1 MSVRQILGRKLVR
14 RLMFAL
20 LLSAL
25 LTGVVSA
32 WIYHTANQR
41 AAHTQLTSA
50 YEHYASV
57 ISGLEQHWGREA
69 FNFKIRLESL
79 HFLENAAQHK
89 DLLLANLTA
98 QGGSLE
104 FPSLRI
110 EDAKGDLILT
120 YEYIGHKIPK
130 VRFLTGQ
137 ESAWAMDPVHG
148 QLYMVFRQFIWLG
161 SENGY
166 LLLFKPM
173 DHALLNQYSYPFTR
187 ISLWWNG
194 KPVASSE
201 GDDGLAMA
209 SIAYEREKT
218 NKSLPP
224 SRLPW
229 SITDP
234 DNAPLIFIES
244 TSPPLLTI
252 RDLAGPLAV
261 SLVAFALA
269 TWAILSALGMRPLQ
283 RRMITGQ
290 SAANEESSG
299 LKQ

>member
-1 MSVRQILGRKLVR
+1 MSFRQILGRKLVR
-14 RLMFAL
+14 RLLFAL
-20 LLSAL
+20 FLSAL
-25 LTGVVSA
+25 LTGAVSA

-41 AAHTQLTSA
+41 AAQTQLTSA
-50 YEHYASV
+50 HEHYASV

-69 FNFKIRLESL
+69 FNFKVRLESL
-79 HFLENAAQHK
+79 HFLENVAQRK
-89 DLLLANLTA
+89 DQLLANLTA

-110 EDAKGDLILT
+110 EDAKGDVIVS

-130 VRFLTGQ
+130 VRFFTGQ

-148 QLYMVFRQFIWLG
+148 QLYRVFRQLIWLG
-161 SENGY
+161 KENGY

-194 KPVASSE
+194 KPIASSE

-209 SIAYEREKT
+209 SVAYEREKT
-218 NKSLPP
+218 STNLSP
-224 SRLPW
+224 SWLPW

-234 DNAPLIFIES
+234 DNAPLLFIES
-244 TSPPLLTI
+244 TSLPLLTI
-252 RDLAGPLAV
+252 GELTGPLAV
-261 SLVAFALA
+261 SLAAFVLA
-269 TWAILSALGMRPLQ
+269 AWAILGALGIDPLQ
-283 RRMITGQ
+283 RRVSSRV
-290 SAANEESSG
+290 SASEALTS
-299 LKQ
+299 LKE

>member
-1 MSVRQILGRKLVR
+1 MSVRHILGRNVVR
-14 RLMFAL
+14 RLIFAL

-41 AAHTQLTSA
+41 AAHTRLTSA
-50 YEHYASV
+50 HDHYASV

-69 FNFKIRLESL
+69 FNFKVRLESL
-79 HFLENAAQHK
+79 HFLENAAKHK
-89 DLLLANLTA
+89 DQLLANLTA

-110 EDAKGDLILT
+110 EDAKGDLIVS
-120 YEYIGHKIPK
+120 YEYVGHKIPK

-161 SENGY
+161 NENGY

-173 DHALLNQYSYPFTR
+173 DNALLNQYSYPFTR

-194 KPVASSE
+194 KPIASSD
-201 GDDGLAMA
+201 GDDGLDLAA
-209 SIAYEREKT
+209 IAYEKEKAS
-218 NKSLPP
+218 KDASP

-234 DNAPLIFIES
+234 DNAPLLFIES
-244 TSPPLLTI
+244 TSPPLLTVGE
-252 RDLAGPLAV
+252 LAGPLAL

-269 TWAILSALGMRPLQ
+269 TWAILGALGVRPLQ
-283 RRMITGQ
+283 RRMPPP
-290 SAANEESSG
+290 SASGEESSE
-299 LKQ
+299 LQ